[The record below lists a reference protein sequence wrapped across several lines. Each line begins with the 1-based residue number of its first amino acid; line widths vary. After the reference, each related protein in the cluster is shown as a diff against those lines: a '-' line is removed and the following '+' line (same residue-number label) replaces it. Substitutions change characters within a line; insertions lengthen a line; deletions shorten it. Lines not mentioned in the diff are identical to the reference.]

1 MLYTIK
7 CVILK
12 PNMKQTILLL
22 VLLIVITPM
31 LRAQS
36 KSEKI
41 EALVKYYS
49 DEGLF
54 NGSVLVA
61 EKDEVVYKGAVGMSN
76 FEWNI
81 PNTTQTKFR
90 LGSITKQFTSM
101 LIMQLVEEG
110 KLRLDGKITDYL
122 TNYRKETGERVT
134 IHHLLTHGS
143 GIPNYTEDDS
153 FFPNSG
159 KYYKV
164 HDFIKTYC
172 SGDLEFEPGSRFNY
186 SNSGYFILGAIIEAV
201 SGNSYE
207 KQLEEKILNGVGM
220 KETGYDMHEYLIGNR
235 ASGYEQKLSG
245 YRNAPFLNM
254 ALPYSAGSLYSTV
267 EDLNRWN
274 QALYSNKLL
283 SDSLKQKMFR
293 GYISIGGSMNAGYGW
308 FNENIP
314 TRDSSKKI
322 NMIWHSGGINGFLTE
337 LARFP
342 EEQNFVVV
350 LDNTSGATTPLFRD
364 IIAVLYDLPL
374 EPKKKTLANALRR
387 QIMTSSVIAAC
398 DSFMA
403 LTEVQKKEYDM
414 TSAEY
419 LVNRWG
425 YERLREHNDAA
436 GALKLFELNTK
447 LFPRSS
453 NVYDSYGEA
462 LGRMGQYQAAAYNYK
477 KSIEIDSSQKRRVQ
491 GIIEAFTYRPD
502 TLRVMVDG
510 HEMVLY
516 KTGNKGP
523 VLVLEAG
530 GNSDHTCWSSIVP
543 ELSKGA
549 IVITYDRPGYRD
561 SEACSQSRTANR
573 VAEELHQAL
582 NKSGIKGP
590 YIIGGWSWGGAFAR
604 AFAAMY
610 PTETKGLLL
619 VDPVSKESYY
629 EMALKFPDEFTLL
642 VATRNANNEA
652 AQDEFDAMMPA
663 MNQASRS
670 DKLYKGKTE
679 LLIAGSLKEW
689 SASEAPL
696 KKIWISE
703 LQKWSK
709 QQPNVRAQVVE
720 SGHFIQREKPEVVIA
735 AVKRLMG
742 Q

>member
-1 MLYTIK
+1 
-7 CVILK
+7 
-12 PNMKQTILLL
+12 MKQTLLL
-22 VLLIVITPM
+22 FFLSISIISTI
-31 LRAQS
+31 RAQS
-36 KSEKI
+36 KPEKI
-41 EALVKYYS
+41 AALVKYYS

-61 EKDEVVYKGAVGMSN
+61 QKDEVIYKGAVGMAN
-76 FEWNI
+76 FEWNV
-81 PNTTQTKFR
+81 PNTTNTRFR
-90 LGSITKQFTSM
+90 LGSITKQFTAM

-110 KLRLDGKITDYL
+110 KVRLDGKITDYL
-122 TNYRKETGERVT
+122 PNYRRETGEKVT
-134 IHHLLTHGS
+134 IHHLLSHGS
-143 GIPNYTEDDS
+143 GIPNYTDDDS

-159 KYYKV
+159 KYYRV

-207 KQLEEKILNGVGM
+207 KQLQVKVLDVVGM
-220 KETGYDMHEYLIGNR
+220 KNTGYDMHEYLIEAR
-235 ASGYEQKLSG
+235 ASGYEQKLEG
-245 YRNAPFLNM
+245 YRNAAFLNM

-267 EDLNRWN
+267 EDLHLWN

-283 SDSLKQKMFR
+283 GDSLKQKMFM
-293 GYISIGGSMNAGYGW
+293 GYLPMGGSMKSGYGW
-308 FNENIP
+308 FIEKIP
-314 TRDSSKKI
+314 TQDSSKFI

-342 EEQNFVVV
+342 EEHNFIVV
-350 LDNTSGATTPLFRD
+350 LDNTTGATTPLFRD

-374 EPKKKTLANALRR
+374 ESKKKTFANAVRK
-387 QIMTSSVIAAC
+387 QIRASSVIAAC

-403 LTEVQKKEYDM
+403 LTETQRNEYDM
-414 TSAEY
+414 AVAEY
-419 LVNRWG
+419 LLNRWG
-425 YERLREHNDAA
+425 YERLREQKDAG

-447 LFPRSS
+447 LFPHSS
-453 NVYDSYGEA
+453 NVFDSYGEA
-462 LGRMGQYQAAAYNYK
+462 LGRIGKYEAAAENYK
-477 KSIEIDSSQKRRVQ
+477 KSLEIDSSHKRRIQ
-491 GIIEAFTYRPD
+491 GIIDAFTYRPD
-502 TLRVMVDG
+502 TLRVKIDG
-510 HEMVLY
+510 HVMVLY

-523 VLVLEAG
+523 VVVLEAG
-530 GNSDHTCWSSIVP
+530 GNSDHSCWSSIVP
-543 ELSKGA
+543 ELSKVA

-582 NKSGIKGP
+582 NKSGISGP
-590 YIIGGWSWGGAFAR
+590 YIVGGWSWGGAFAR
-604 AFAAMY
+604 AFAALY
-610 PTETKGLLL
+610 PAETKGLLL
-619 VDPVSKESYY
+619 VDPATKESYAQ
-629 EMALKFPDEFTLL
+629 MALKYPDEFTRL
-642 VATRNANNEA
+642 VITRSAINIA

-679 LLIAGSLKEW
+679 LLIAGSLREW
-689 SASEAPL
+689 SASETPL

-720 SGHFIQREKPEVVIA
+720 SGHFIQREKPEIVIA
-735 AVKRLMG
+735 ALKRLMG